1 MKQTRQP
8 VLAIKQSIYLDVYG
22 NVSGCHNN
30 FPRRAGASGRHK
42 TKLEQSTFLTYL
54 CSHSESNHK
63 LSNHL
68 IMFVKMFT
76 GYALGC
82 NKRKQKPTFSLLVRK
97 EKVTTDGAVT
107 LSTTPPRE
115 L

>member
-1 MKQTRQP
+1 
-8 VLAIKQSIYLDVYG
+8 V
-22 NVSGCHNN
+22 
-30 FPRRAGASGRHK
+30 
-42 TKLEQSTFLTYL
+42 
-54 CSHSESNHK
+54 
-63 LSNHL
+63 
-68 IMFVKMFT
+68 FVKMFT